1 MMAATLVLAVAKM
14 VSFGTSPIPSI
25 SHAGSHLATWNTCH
39 ACCVDTDSGTLQNK
53 ASQQTMVGQQGPF
66 NNIITA
72 FDYDS
77 ILVLF

>member
-1 MMAATLVLAVAKM
+1 MLEVIW
-14 VSFGTSPIPSI
+14 PP
-25 SHAGSHLATWNTCH
+25 
-39 ACCVDTDSGTLQNK
+39 GTLAMPVAWTQTLAHYK
-53 ASQQTMVGQQGPF
+53 TKRPSKQWLASRALLITLSF